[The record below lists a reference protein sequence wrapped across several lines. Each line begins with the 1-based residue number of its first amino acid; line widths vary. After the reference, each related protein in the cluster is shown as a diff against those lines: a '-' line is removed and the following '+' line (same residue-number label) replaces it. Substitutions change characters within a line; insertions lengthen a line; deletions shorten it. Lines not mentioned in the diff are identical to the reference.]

1 MEKMLV
7 VAVIFLVPLLFLL
20 YMATYYC
27 ICSAKAG
34 KWREKCHKSSINGSS
49 KVTNFTPMSLVEVMV
64 TLPTEV
70 IFGDVIVANKYD
82 PPGLA
87 QVPKTRLG
95 EGTLGTLFKVV
106 LDCGSTITMR
116 MIREGLVGAETME
129 YWLNFF
135 GGIRDTWLLP
145 MHFSFWYGG
154 EAFILYDYVCLGSLE
169 DLLHGS
175 EGIQFTPLSW
185 GVRKHLALCAAKAV
199 AFLHTQ
205 VTKTGQLLVHGV
217 IKSSNILISPDFSA
231 CLSSYET
238 PYLVSPSI
246 LIRRNPGRVAPELIR
261 NTQKHTG
268 VFTQE
273 SDVYSFGVLL
283 LELITGKRPAVT
295 NLGEYIL
302 EKRKTEGLN
311 GICDK
316 RMGEVKEDMVE
327 MLGIARICLSRNP
340 GDRPAMN
347 RVVQMIQDLQDQ
359 DFIF

>member
-1 MEKMLV
+1 MLV

-145 MHFSFWYGG
+145 MHFR
-154 EAFILYDYVCLGSLE
+154 
-169 DLLHGS
+169 S